1 MITGG
6 VSWGLAVAGPANT
19 GRVIAWVGM
28 AMFAALA
35 AGAPIGTTLYSLGGF
50 TAVAIATIVLP
61 LATLLLVIPLRS
73 VAVQRGSQSGL
84 LKVLGSVWLPGFG
97 SALSTMGFGSMIAFS
112 SLLSAERGWSPVWL
126 SFSAFAIAL
135 VAARLFL
142 GHTPDRLGGAKVAL
156 ASVFVEATGLGL
168 IWFASTA
175 ILAAAGA
182 ALTGFGYALVY
193 PGLGVEAV
201 RRVPPANRGL
211 AMGAYTVFLDVALGF
226 GSPVLGLT
234 ADWTGLSSVFLV
246 SAIIVLSAAGVAAW
260 LLHSSRKSAHK
271 PNHNTGDHREVYRHD
286 TRIPLDAGIIRC
298 AGGPQGA

>member
-1 MITGG
+1 MPPLSAAILLGGRALLGVAESFVITGG

-35 AGAPIGTTLYSLGGF
+35 AGAPIGTTLYALGGF
-50 TAVAIATIVLP
+50 TAVAIATIVFP
-61 LATLLLVIPLRS
+61 LTTVLFVIPLRS

-97 SALSTMGFGSMIAFS
+97 SALSTMGFGAMIAFS
-112 SLLSAERGWSPVWL
+112 SLLSAERGWTPVWL

-135 VAARLFL
+135 VAARLFF

-156 ASVFVEATGLGL
+156 VSIFVEAAGLGL

-175 ILAAAGA
+175 VLAAAGA

-201 RRVPPANRGL
+201 RRVPPESRGL
-211 AMGAYTVFLDVALGF
+211 AMGGYTVFLDVALGF

-246 SAIIVLSAAGVAAW
+246 SAIIVLGAAGIAGW
-260 LLHSSRKSAHK
+260 LLDSTRRSAHK
-271 PNHNTGDHREVYRHD
+271 PQHRRSS
-286 TRIPLDAGIIRC
+286 
-298 AGGPQGA
+298 

>member
-1 MITGG
+1 
-6 VSWGLAVAGPANT
+6 
-19 GRVIAWVGM
+19 M

-73 VAVQRGSQSGL
+73 VAVQRGSQNGP
-84 LKVLGSVWLPGFG
+84 LKVVGSVWLPGFG

-156 ASVFVEATGLGL
+156 ASIFVEAAGLGL

-175 ILAAAGA
+175 VLAAAGA

-201 RRVPPANRGL
+201 RRVPPESRGL

-234 ADWTGLSSVFLV
+234 ADWTGLSAVFLV
-246 SAIIVLSAAGVAAW
+246 SAIIVLSAAGVAGW
-260 LLHSSRKSAHK
+260 LLRSSRRLRT
-271 PNHNTGDHREVYRHD
+271 NHNRGDHREVNRHD
-286 TRIPLDAGIIRC
+286 TRIALDAGIIRC